1 MGSTLED
8 GEGLI
13 GSKEFERTNSKNSAW
28 KKLLKSF
35 LSHVGLLVTLMM
47 YTILGGLLFYEL
59 EYPEEVNNLRRFE
72 QLVREER
79 QAFVEAVSVQV
90 AAHNE
95 TNEHAQTQL
104 DELLARY
111 ERAVQEAASSGVL
124 VPLADQRPVHEL
136 TKWTQLQAIFFAVT
150 VLTTI
155 GYGNVA
161 PATGIGRGCCML
173 FALVGIPLTVTVIA
187 DVGRLMASALPP
199 LTAPAPRQPFVSA
212 VAALALLL
220 LFLAVGACFFAVLEP
235 SWRFFDAFYF
245 CFITM
250 TTIGFGDLV
259 PQTPKYM
266 LVCTVY
272 IVAGLGL
279 TSTIIE
285 LVRQQYARSWRQ
297 LQALAEMLARLADDA
312 DRTPSK
318 AGRDLIRAELRRAA
332 LALQD
337 KAGWQQ
343 AVDRLVSDIK
353 RTPPAP
359 PPPVIQIVVYE
370 SSV

>member
-1 MGSTLED
+1 M
-8 GEGLI
+8 
-13 GSKEFERTNSKNSAW
+13 
-28 KKLLKSF
+28 
-35 LSHVGLLVTLMM
+35 GLL
-47 YTILGGLLFYEL
+47 
-59 EYPEEVNNLRRFE
+59 N
-72 QLVREER
+72 Q
-79 QAFVEAVSVQV
+79 
-90 AAHNE
+90 
-95 TNEHAQTQL
+95 
-104 DELLARY
+104 
-111 ERAVQEAASSGVL
+111 
-124 VPLADQRPVHEL
+124 
-136 TKWTQLQAIFFAVT
+136 
-150 VLTTI
+150 
-155 GYGNVA
+155 
-161 PATGIGRGCCML
+161 
-173 FALVGIPLTVTVIA
+173 
-187 DVGRLMASALPP
+187 
-199 LTAPAPRQPFVSA
+199 
-212 VAALALLL
+212 
-220 LFLAVGACFFAVLEP
+220 
-235 SWRFFDAFYF
+235 
-245 CFITM
+245 
-250 TTIGFGDLV
+250 
-259 PQTPKYM
+259 QTPKYM

-312 DRTPSK
+312 DRTPTK